1 MERIIHFGFLTTVS
15 VIIGMSLLLYGA
27 LSQSQESTLRL
38 QQINSILQVTH
49 QLRENYVKAELAARS
64 YDATGNPA
72 KLDDNKRLLQ
82 DLGRDIAA
90 LEPMLRNMP
99 DQHRRQQQ
107 MAAVFAAMRDPVL
120 DATLPNRPVGEEAGL
135 MTEERRNFF
144 QHVSDISNGTLREFN
159 AYNAQSQ
166 RRIQE
171 TLQALVGM
179 VAVGLLMLVPTYLN
193 AIRQVRARKK
203 AELQQKESSEL
214 LRLTVDSVEGMIL
227 YVDRNQRYKFHSKSY
242 EHMFSR
248 AGRPIDGVT
257 VDGVLDN
264 DAYGKVRGL
273 IEQVLRGQPAK
284 GEYRRTLPDGSSMDV
299 RVSLTPHLNDA
310 GQVQGFFGQLTDIT
324 EYKRKEALLLEKTT
338 FQKAVLDSAR
348 ISIITTDRD
357 GIVRSFNVGA
367 ERLLGYRADEV
378 IGRATPALYHDA
390 QESRERARELSAELG
405 MPIAP
410 GIGVYI
416 AKASLGSVDETES
429 TYVRKDGSRLPVF
442 LSTTALR
449 TDQGEIIGYLG
460 IAFDITRQKES
471 EGQLIQARAD
481 AEAASRAKS
490 AFLATMSHEIRT
502 PMNGV
507 LGMAEVLARSRLSA
521 HQAEMVQTIRESA
534 GVLLS
539 LIDDILDFSK
549 IEAGRFELDRTP
561 VSIRDL
567 AEGICTSLLP
577 VAARKGVELDVFIS
591 PEIPERVMADDM
603 RLRQLLYNLL
613 GNAIK
618 FSSGRPDKDGR
629 VWLRAEVAQAEPL
642 KIAFRVIDNG
652 IGISA
657 EAVDKLFFA
666 FTQAESS
673 TTRRFGGTGLGLAIC
688 KRLVELAHG
697 EIRADSTPGV
707 GSTFTAVLPLAPAD
721 EQPQPAFPDLGGL
734 ECIVVESPHL
744 VAGNLRAYLTPQGA
758 QVRIAADLGIAAAM
772 AAKIAPPVVVV
783 QDASDRQAAQRA
795 LQEVFAGISDVR
807 HLLLTRGSRRQ
818 ARIEAPHVVSLDAD
832 AMPRRNLLHAVAM
845 VAGRAMPPLLPDH
858 AAGKK
863 AEAAQAP
870 APGIGKARVNSGLI
884 LVAEDD
890 PINQKVI
897 LRQLDLLGYTA
908 EVADNGVE
916 ALRLWRNGK
925 HALLLTDLHMPELD
939 GYGLAMTIR
948 AEEPQGHRLPILAL
962 SANALR
968 GETGRAIAAGMDGY
982 LTKPVQLDILQHAL
996 ERWMPP
1002 IGKPVALA
1010 DAALHDAGASSV
1022 VDIGVLKALVGDD
1035 DDAVHELLAE
1045 FHTTARQQTEEL
1057 RRAVS
1062 AGDFG
1067 LVGSVAHKLKSSSRS
1082 VGALALGDACAE
1094 LENAAK
1100 NGEKA
1105 AILGS
1110 MPKFEK
1116 AAAAVRNTLAGLLA
1130 ERNEKLA
1137 GAIHENPRG

>member
-15 VIIGMSLLLYGA
+15 IIIGMSLLLYGA
-27 LSQSQESTLRL
+27 LSQSQESTLHL
-38 QQINSILQVTH
+38 QQINNILQVTH

-64 YDATGNPA
+64 YDATGNPV
-72 KLDDNKRLLQ
+72 KLDDNKRLLR

-99 DQHRRQQQ
+99 EQHRRQQQ
-107 MAAVFAAMRDPVL
+107 MAAVFVAMQDPVL
-120 DATLPNRPVGEEAGL
+120 DATLPNRPAGKEAGL
-135 MTEERRNFF
+135 MTEERRTFF
-144 QHVSDISNGTLREFN
+144 QHVSDISNGTLRELN
-159 AYNAQSQ
+159 AYNTQSQ
-166 RRIQE
+166 RRIQG
-171 TLQALVGM
+171 TLQALFGM
-179 VAVGLLMLVPTYLN
+179 VAFGLLILAPTYLN
-193 AIRQVRARKK
+193 AIRQVRARKM

-227 YVDRNQRYKFHSKSY
+227 YVDSNQRYKFHSKSY
-242 EHMFSR
+242 EQMFSR
-248 AGRPIDGVT
+248 GGRPIDGVT
-257 VDGVLDN
+257 VNEVLDR

-273 IEQVLRGQPAK
+273 IEQVLRGQPAH
-284 GEYRRTLPDGSSMDV
+284 GEYRRSLPDGSIMDV
-299 RVSLTPHLNDA
+299 RVSLTAHLNSA
-310 GQVQGFFGQLTDIT
+310 GLVQGFFGQITDIT

-348 ISIITTDRD
+348 ISIITTDCD

-367 ERLLGYRADEV
+367 ERMLGYRADEV
-378 IGRATPALYHDA
+378 IGKATPALYHDE

-405 MPIAP
+405 APVTP

-416 AKASLGSVDETES
+416 AKASLGRVDEMES

-442 LSTTALR
+442 LSITALR
-449 TDQGEIIGYLG
+449 TDRGEIIGYLG

-471 EGQLIQARAD
+471 EAQLIQARAE

-521 HQAEMVQTIRESA
+521 HQAEMVKTIRESA

-721 EQPQPAFPDLGGL
+721 EQPPPPFPDLGGL

-744 VAGNLRAYLTPQGA
+744 VAANLRAYLKPQGA
-758 QVRIAADLGIAAAM
+758 RVRIAADLGTAAAM
-772 AAKIAPPVVVV
+772 AADIAPPVVVV
-783 QDASDRQAAQRA
+783 QDAGDRQAAQRA
-795 LQEVFAGISDVR
+795 LQEAFAGISDVR

-832 AMPRRNLLHAVAM
+832 AMPRRNLLHAVTM
-845 VAGRAMPPLLPDH
+845 VAGLAVPPLLSDH
-858 AAGKK
+858 ATGKK
-863 AEAAQAP
+863 AAAAQAP
-870 APGIGKARVNSGLI
+870 EAAKARTGSGLI

-897 LRQLDLLGYTA
+897 LRQLDLLGYAA
-908 EVADNGVE
+908 EMADNGIE
-916 ALRLWRNGK
+916 ALRLWRKGK

-948 AEEPQGHRLPILAL
+948 AEEPQGRRLPILAL

-996 ERWMPP
+996 ESWIPP
-1002 IGKPVALA
+1002 IGTPVAPA
-1010 DAALHDAGASSV
+1010 DPAIQDVGASSV

-1035 DDAVHELLAE
+1035 DEAVHELLTE
-1045 FHTTARQQTEEL
+1045 FHATARQQADEL
-1057 RRAVS
+1057 RRAVYE
-1062 AGDFG
+1062 GDFG
-1067 LVGSVAHKLKSSSRS
+1067 LAGSVAHKLKSSSRS

-1094 LENAAK
+1094 LENTAK
-1100 NGEKA
+1100 SGEKS
-1105 AILGS
+1105 AILSS

-1116 AAAAVRNTLAGLLA
+1116 AATAVKNTLAGLLA

-1137 GAIHENPRG
+1137 RAGHENPRG